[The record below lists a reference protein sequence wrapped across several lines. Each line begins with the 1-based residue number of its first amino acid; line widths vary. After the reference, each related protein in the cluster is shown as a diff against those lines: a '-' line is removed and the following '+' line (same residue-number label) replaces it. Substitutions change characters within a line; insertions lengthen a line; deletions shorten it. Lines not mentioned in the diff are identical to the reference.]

1 MKGKEK
7 FLKKR
12 ATEFWQRAKEDFK
25 KRRFNLSTLD
35 VEQAIQLFLKHL
47 IFVKAGDFPK
57 THNFGKLFD
66 ELSEI
71 YNNEEIKNFYEN
83 HILEFKT
90 LEDAYITS
98 RYFPREFEKV
108 EAEKIIEFAQKV
120 IKFLEDKTG
129 EKFR

>member
-1 MKGKEK
+1 MKGEEK

-12 ATEFWQRAKEDFK
+12 GIEFWQRAKEDFK
-25 KRRFNLSTLD
+25 KGRFNLSALD
-35 VEQAIQLFLKHL
+35 VEQAVQLFLKHL

-71 YNNEEIKNFYEN
+71 YNSKEIKNFYED
-83 HILEFKT
+83 HILEFKA

-98 RYFPREFEKV
+98 RYFPREFEKIEV
-108 EAEKIIEFAQKV
+108 EKIIEFAQKV